1 MLLFISPSCAGAKLF
16 NLVYVPDGCMSRS
29 ASKRGDEVVSGVR
42 HTRLS
47 SCGRFVLPQLV
58 LINSVFVLAVVGDA
72 LRR

>member
-1 MLLFISPSCAGAKLF
+1 M
-16 NLVYVPDGCMSRS
+16 YVAQR
-29 ASKRGDEVVSGVR
+29 SKRGDEVVSGVR

-58 LINSVFVLAVVGDA
+58 LIKSVFVLAVVGDA